1 MRIGWVALAALLA
14 TAACSSAAHPTTK
27 STSVT
32 ARTTTTTSTT
42 AKTPAAKQTPTKQ
55 TPAKKTPA
63 TTKPGAKTRPA
74 ATESA
79 ATDPAAKTGPATT
92 RPATTEPTAGVNYA
106 AKYLGL
112 VAPLNTALDQLRK
125 VPPKKAVPA
134 TVLSGI
140 AKASSNFGTA
150 MLRVKWPGPTTASDV
165 RALVQANAAFSGDL
179 SQINHQNAA
188 SIAAYRSQLARD
200 DQVSAAA
207 AKKVRADLG
216 LPPLKP

>member
-1 MRIGWVALAALLA
+1 M
-14 TAACSSAAHPTTK
+14 
-27 STSVT
+27 
-32 ARTTTTTSTT
+32 
-42 AKTPAAKQTPTKQ
+42 
-55 TPAKKTPA
+55 
-63 TTKPGAKTRPA
+63 
-74 ATESA
+74 
-79 ATDPAAKTGPATT
+79 
-92 RPATTEPTAGVNYA
+92 NYA

-134 TVLSGI
+134 AVLSGI
-140 AKASSNFGTA
+140 AKASANFGTA

-200 DQVSAAA
+200 DQVSGGGREEGARRPRTAAA
-207 AKKVRADLG
+207 EAMSDQAVWIAFDGFDFGLVPRALVAVTVQV
-216 LPPLKP
+216 

>member
-14 TAACSSAAHPTTK
+14 TAACSSAAHPTAK
-27 STSVT
+27 SPAVAT
-32 ARTTTTTSTT
+32 RTTTTTTGPAAT
-42 AKTPAAKQTPTKQ
+42 AKPATK
-55 TPAKKTPA
+55 TDPATKKHATTTRPGTKTKPA
-63 TTKPGAKTRPA
+63 TTKPATTKPATKA
-74 ATESA
+74 AT
-79 ATDPAAKTGPATT
+79 ATTTAPATN
-92 RPATTEPTAGVNYA
+92 AHVAGVNYA

-112 VAPLNTALDQLRK
+112 VAPLNAALDQLRK
-125 VPPKKAVPA
+125 VPPKKAVPPA
-134 TVLSGI
+134 VLSGI
-140 AKASSNFGTA
+140 AKASSSFGAA
-150 MLRVKWPGPTTASDV
+150 MLRVKWPGATTASDV

-200 DQVSAAA
+200 DQATAAA

>member
-1 MRIGWVALAALLA
+1 MRIGRVAFATLLA

-27 STSVT
+27 SPSVT
-32 ARTTTTTSTT
+32 THTTTTMTG
-42 AKTPAAKQTPTKQ
+42 PAARTKPATKTSPPTK
-55 TPAKKTPA
+55 TKPA
-63 TTKPGAKTRPA
+63 TK
-74 ATESA
+74 
-79 ATDPAAKTGPATT
+79 TDPAAKIGPATKT
-92 RPATTEPTAGVNYA
+92 ARATGTATTEPAGRVNYA

-134 TVLSGI
+134 AVLSGI
-140 AKASSNFGTA
+140 ATASSNFGTA
-150 MLRVKWPGPTTASDV
+150 MLRVQWPGPTTGSDV
-165 RALVQANAAFSGDL
+165 RALVQASAAFSADL

-188 SIAAYRSQLARD
+188 SIAAYRNQLARD
-200 DQVSAAA
+200 DQVSASA